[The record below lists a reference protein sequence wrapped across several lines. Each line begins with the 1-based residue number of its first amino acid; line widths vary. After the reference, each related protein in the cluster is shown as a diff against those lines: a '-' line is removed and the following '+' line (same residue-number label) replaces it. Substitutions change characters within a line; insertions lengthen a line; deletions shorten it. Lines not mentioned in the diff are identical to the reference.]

1 MEAHSGM
8 DNTKMVKANYNSLS
22 PNLLFEQ
29 LFYHLHTHTILI
41 NVCIINNTC
50 NKVNKCKT

>member
-29 LFYHLHTHTILI
+29 LFYYTQ
-41 NVCIINNTC
+41 NVKKFMY
-50 NKVNKCKT
+50 NK